1 MLIDG
6 AFLFVQCYV
15 TLYESPIYGNFP
27 MFDTLGFYIRIT
39 EADYKK
45 LLRQGTMTA
54 RQNMKTD
61 FLEFCYTNFK
71 TSHSYDYQVQWR
83 IDNKHYETSDK
94 GKGCIQVTGEPYLRL
109 EFSAPKILLGHNVDS
124 IDQESMLEAC
134 LMVQNMFEAMT
145 GVILPR
151 PGEWF
156 LYRMDICAN
165 YIFNSLSEVPAYIR
179 YLQRLDYP
187 RRLPSLYKDKGLYFA
202 SRHNTLKIYAKGPE
216 FKAHDLCR
224 FSQNKN
230 TTDNAL
236 SLDGKLLQRRAN
248 NILRFE
254 VELKNRLRYLIAQW
268 EFKHETLILK
278 FKHWPQFCDALEIID
293 GCKEMEMVMKK
304 FLIGEETKV
313 MRSDDVMQKLESIY
327 GRRAARSY
335 FATYVQLVTLGQ
347 AEVKRRV
354 PKTTYYNA
362 CKAFRDCNISIIVSD
377 VKIDENFKESTE
389 SGLFGRGFPSDF
401 SLEMS
406 SKNKYYQIP
415 LNVAA

>member
-1 MLIDG
+1 
-6 AFLFVQCYV
+6 
-15 TLYESPIYGNFP
+15 
-27 MFDTLGFYIRIT
+27 MFDTLGFYIRLT
-39 EADYKK
+39 ESDYRK
-45 LLRQGTMTA
+45 LLPQGTMTA
-54 RQNMKTD
+54 RQHRPTEHI
-61 FLEFCYTNFK
+61 EFAYTNFR
-71 TSHSYDYQVQWR
+71 TSHSYDYQVLWR
-83 IDNKHYETSDK
+83 IDNKHHETSEN
-94 GKGCIQVTGEPYLRL
+94 GKGCIEVRGEPYLRF

-134 LMVQNMFEAMT
+134 LKVKDTFEAMT
-145 GVILPR
+145 GVILPG

-156 LYRMDICAN
+156 LYRMDVCAN
-165 YIFNSLSEVPAYIR
+165 YIFNSPSEVPAYIR

-187 RRLPSLYKDKGLYFA
+187 RRLPSLYKDQGLYFA

-216 FKAHDLCR
+216 FKAHDLRRCSENR
-224 FSQNKN
+224 NAA
-230 TTDNAL
+230 DNVL
-236 SLDGKLLQRRAN
+236 SLDCKLLQSRAN

-254 VELKNRLRYLIAQW
+254 VELKNRLRYLITQW
-268 EFKHETLILK
+268 ELKERKLILK
-278 FKHWPQFCDALEIID
+278 FKSWPQFCDVLEIINVS
-293 GCKEMEMVMKK
+293 KEMENVMEK
-304 FLIGEETKV
+304 FMIGEETKV
-313 MRSDDVMQKLESIY
+313 MRSDDVMRKLESTY
-327 GRRAARSY
+327 GSRAARSF
-335 FATYVQLVTLGQ
+335 FAIYVQLVTLGQ

-362 CKAFRDCNISIIVSD
+362 CKAFRDCNISVVVSD